1 MRSLTGRLCSISLAL
16 IIVITALFPMVG
28 AGASTEFVPRPPGDF
43 YLNKDDPHFNV
54 YYDSTMV
61 ADIGSVVISADAA
74 YDTVAAFFGP
84 YDYKVNI
91 ILASDHDQYVSI
103 ITLNLPNSRNI
114 PEDED
119 SSNWGYG
126 EQGTIVIEM
135 PDRIENITDAL
146 KHELTHIVI
155 RTRLINN
162 GYALPEWFSEGMA
175 IYVSGGLS
183 NDSMAMLEGAAR
195 NDRLLTI
202 SQMEDALKHPIDPVL
217 GEKDL
222 SMSRAQSGMLIKYIV
237 EKYGKESVKQ
247 ILQDFAANSDLDKA
261 FLSQIGCTPDEIN
274 AGMMANLKAELI
286 ARDRQETAQRV
297 YGYVAGRDG
306 EPIEGQTIL
315 FTSMSNGSAS
325 FGKVYRAVTD
335 KFGYYDVN
343 LTYGSFTVHVEG
355 LNGYQPFDSNITLA
369 KNEVRLYNITL
380 GMEKLVSHDFSA
392 SNKAAGDGIIYA
404 LLAVLNLA
412 AILLIAIVFWR
423 VRK

>member
-1 MRSLTGRLCSISLAL
+1 MKSLTGRLCSISLAL

-43 YLNKDDPHFNV
+43 YLNNDGPHFNI

-103 ITLNLPNSRNI
+103 ITLSLPNSRNI
-114 PEDED
+114 PENEG

-126 EQGTIVIEM
+126 DQGTIVIEM
-135 PDRIENITDAL
+135 PDKRENITDAL

-162 GYALPEWFSEGMA
+162 GYDLPEWFSEGMA
-175 IYVSGGLS
+175 IYVGGLS

-202 SQMEDALKHPIDPVL
+202 SQMEDALKHPIDTVL

-274 AGMMANLKAELI
+274 AGMIANLKAELI

-306 EPIEGQTIL
+306 EPIEGQAIL
-315 FTSMSNGSAS
+315 FTSTSNGSAS

-335 KFGYYDVN
+335 KFGYYDMN

-355 LNGYQPFDSNITLA
+355 LNGYQTFDSNITLA

-380 GMEKLVSHDFSA
+380 GMEKLVSHDFPA
-392 SNKAAGDGIIYA
+392 SNKAAGGGIIYA
-404 LLAVLNLA
+404 MLAVLNLA